1 MTKIIIQ
8 WNRDECYVNGP
19 ELEQLY
25 KFEDSSNSFVAKK
38 QDGTV
43 NDDSITLINEF
54 IKKYSSLHKDI
65 HNIFTVS
72 EEYMSVMIDLSGGQE
87 LLLPEDSNNIFAKL
101 FASNLDNKRGP
112 GFGLEPF
119 PQEFYQELFNIFK
132 DVETNSFDDDGID
145 SDINGTL
152 SGNFDGYYAF
162 SAKLKPNGILWD
174 TEHYSENDEDN
185 DEDWQSNNSLQVRFF
200 ISEVSEFIVNIFS
213 NFSSP

>member
-1 MTKIIIQ
+1 MVKIIIQ

-54 IKKYSSLHKDI
+54 IKKYSSLHKDV

-119 PQEFYQELFNIFK
+119 PEEFYQELFNIFK

-174 TEHYSENDEDN
+174 TEHYPDYNEDN
-185 DEDWQSNNSLQVRFF
+185 DEDW
-200 ISEVSEFIVNIFS
+200 
-213 NFSSP
+213 

>member
-1 MTKIIIQ
+1 MIKLKINQIEIKLSIKIIIQ

-54 IKKYSSLHKDI
+54 IKKYSSLHKDV

-112 GFGLEPF
+112 RVGFVYIAHIKLF
-119 PQEFYQELFNIFK
+119 KKSIINFYLFCNFK
-132 DVETNSFDDDGID
+132 EIKT
-145 SDINGTL
+145 
-152 SGNFDGYYAF
+152 
-162 SAKLKPNGILWD
+162 KPHKSKCQCN
-174 TEHYSENDEDN
+174 
-185 DEDWQSNNSLQVRFF
+185 RK
-200 ISEVSEFIVNIFS
+200 
-213 NFSSP
+213 